1 MAENHP
7 DTDHKKTDANGKAL
21 HHETSGQ
28 GKKLKATRFKLT
40 DAGVE
45 MSNEVMEQ
53 WIDKCLASDKDV
65 NKEVNLHKFSKQDL
79 RKATM
84 KYGISK

>member
-1 MAENHP
+1 
-7 DTDHKKTDANGKAL
+7 
-21 HHETSGQ
+21 
-28 GKKLKATRFKLT
+28 
-40 DAGVE
+40 